1 MTRWVGNEAR
11 QTSEETGELLC
22 ASLFVFEAAAAAQGS
37 STLTLSLFGIVQWVD
52 GTAAAPAARGGGGM
66 VRVMSYNILADQLA
80 HAHRAELYAAV
91 PAPLLHWPT
100 RMSALVRSP
109 IPN

>member
-1 MTRWVGNEAR
+1 
-11 QTSEETGELLC
+11 
-22 ASLFVFEAAAAAQGS
+22 
-37 STLTLSLFGIVQWVD
+37 
-52 GTAAAPAARGGGGM
+52 M